1 MKGLIKDILIALVI
15 VVIIT
20 AIIKPTIVKEHS
32 MDPTLQ
38 ENNYLL
44 INKLAY
50 KVGEEQRGDI
60 IVFES
65 ELEGEDGENRLLI
78 KRIIGLPGE
87 TIRIQDGEVYI
98 NGTMLE
104 EDYLND
110 GTTSGEVIDYV
121 VPEGHFFVMGDN
133 RLVSIDS
140 RSKEVGCVPE
150 DAIMGKAFVRLYPFN
165 EIGGLY

>member
-1 MKGLIKDILIALVI
+1 MKGLVKDIVFALAI
-15 VVIIT
+15 VLVVT
-20 AIIKPTIVKEHS
+20 AVIKPTIVKEHS

-50 KVGEEQRGDI
+50 KIGDVEHGDI

-65 ELEGEDGENRLLI
+65 EMKKEDGENKLLI
-78 KRIIGLPGE
+78 KRVIGLPGE
-87 TIRIQDGEVYI
+87 TITIQNGEVYI
-98 NGTMLE
+98 DGVMLQ

-110 GTTSGEVIDYV
+110 GTTSGELLNYT
-121 VPEGHFFVMGDN
+121 VPEGQYFVMGDN

-140 RSKEVGCVPE
+140 RSEEVGCVSE

-165 EIGGLY
+165 EIGSLY

>member
-15 VVIIT
+15 VVIVT

-140 RSKEVGCVPE
+140 RSESVGCVPE

>member
-1 MKGLIKDILIALVI
+1 VKGLIRDVLVALVI
-15 VVIIT
+15 VLAIT
-20 AIIKPTIVKEHS
+20 AVIKPTIVKEHS

-44 INKLAY
+44 INKMAY
-50 KVGEEQRGDI
+50 KVGDEERGDI

-65 ELEGEDGENRLLI
+65 SLEDEDGENKLLI

-87 TIRIQDGEVYI
+87 KIDIYDGNVYI
-98 NGTMLE
+98 NDVLYE

-110 GTTSGEVIDYV
+110 GTTSGEIRDYV
-121 VPEGHFFVMGDN
+121 VPEGQFFVMGDN

-140 RSKEVGCVPE
+140 RELGCIDE
-150 DAIMGKAFVRLYPFN
+150 NTIMGKAFVRLFPFSQF
-165 EIGGLY
+165 GGLYK